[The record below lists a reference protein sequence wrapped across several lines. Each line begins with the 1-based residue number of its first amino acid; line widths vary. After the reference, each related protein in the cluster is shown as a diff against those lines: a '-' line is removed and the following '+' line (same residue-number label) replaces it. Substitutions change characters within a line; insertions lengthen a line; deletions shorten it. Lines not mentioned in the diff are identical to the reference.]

1 MTRFVALKTPI
12 GEIVYINPELVL
24 MLKDKDEVTHIH
36 FPNDG
41 NGPSFV
47 AVLMPAQAVA
57 DLFSAS

>member
-1 MTRFVALKTPI
+1 
-12 GEIVYINPELVL
+12 

-36 FPNDG
+36 FANDG

-47 AVLMPAQAVA
+47 AVLMPAQAVV